1 MKKVLVLTLVLG
13 IASLASAGLTMS
25 ATDQGGGTFLI
36 KVVQDAQN
44 ATGSGGEIY
53 IDYTGGTVANV
64 AYITDYASAP
74 AGVGWNWSI
83 SAAGATT
90 VGSNA
95 AIKYSGTPN
104 LGAGTPGVGSNVGGF
119 GPVLAYDSTLSL
131 ELTILEETTVN
142 MTGGWDGAT
151 LNQSLTIGEIPEP
164 ATMVLLGLGAL
175 VLRRKK

>member
-1 MKKVLVLTLVLG
+1 MKKFLVLMLILG

-25 ATDQGGGTFLI
+25 ATDQGGGTYLI
-36 KVVQDAQN
+36 KVVQDAEN
-44 ATGSGGEIY
+44 AAGSGGEIY

-119 GPVLAYDSTLSL
+119 GPTIAYDSTLSL
-131 ELTILEETTVN
+131 ELTIPGETTVN

-151 LNQSLTIGEIPEP
+151 LDQSLTIVPEP